1 MTARAVAAFAIVM
14 LAGTALAEPAQRPA
28 PEELLS
34 GSAFVRPETRA
45 MQDDSFANPGLI
57 WVERG
62 AALWRNADGD
72 AGKSCADCHGDG
84 ETAMKGVGATYP
96 KVVDGRLLNL
106 SQRINKCR
114 VDHMA
119 ARPLVAG
126 EHEVESENL
135 LSLEAYVK
143 AQSAGMPMA
152 VVVDGAAA
160 PFYERGRKLYF
171 QRVGQMDLACAMCHD
186 DRPGHTLRA
195 EPISQGHVNGFPA
208 YILRWD
214 GLASARRRFQF
225 CNEQARAE
233 PLAIGH
239 DDYTTLELYVAWR
252 GATLPVESP
261 AVRRQEMAHRRAGI
275 FPLPL
280 DGGGLGRGGAP

>member
-1 MTARAVAAFAIVM
+1 MSARAVAAFAIVM
-14 LAGTALAEPAQRPA
+14 LVTTAWAEPAQRPA
-28 PEELLS
+28 PEDLLS
-34 GSAFVRPETRA
+34 GSAFIRPETRA

-62 AALWRNADGD
+62 AALWGDADGD
-72 AGKSCADCHGDG
+72 AGTSCADCHG
-84 ETAMKGVGATYP
+84 EAATAMKGVGATYP
-96 KVVDGRLLNL
+96 KMVGGRLFNL
-106 SQRINKCR
+106 SQRINRCR

-119 ARPLVAG
+119 AAPYVAA

-143 AQSAGMPMA
+143 AQSGGMPMA
-152 VVVDGAAA
+152 VAVDGAAV
-160 PFYERGRKLYF
+160 PFFERGRELYF

-186 DRPGHTLRA
+186 DRAGHALRA

-214 GLASARRRFQF
+214 GLASAQRRFRF

-239 DDYTTLELYVAWR
+239 DDYNALELYVAWR
-252 GATLPVESP
+252 GATLPIESP
-261 AVRRQEMAHRRAGI
+261 AVRR
-275 FPLPL
+275 
-280 DGGGLGRGGAP
+280 

>member
-1 MTARAVAAFAIVM
+1 MSARAVAAFMICL
-14 LAGTALAEPAQRPA
+14 LASHARAEPAQRPA
-28 PEELLS
+28 PEDLLS
-34 GSAFVRPETRA
+34 GAAFVRPETRA
-45 MQDDSFANPGLI
+45 LQDDAFANPGLI

-62 AALWRNADGD
+62 AALWQTADGE
-72 AGKSCADCHGDG
+72 AGTSCADCHGEA

-96 KVVDGRLLNL
+96 KVVGGRLLNL
-106 SQRINKCR
+106 SQRINQCR
-114 VDHMA
+114 VDHMGA
-119 ARPLVAG
+119 APYAAA
-126 EHEVESENL
+126 EHEVESEKL

-143 AQSAGMPMA
+143 SQSGGMPMA
-152 VVVDGAAA
+152 VAVDGAAA
-160 PFYERGRKLYF
+160 AFFERGRELYF

-186 DRPGHTLRA
+186 DRAGHALRA

-214 GLASARRRFQF
+214 GLASAQRRFRF

-239 DDYTTLELYVAWR
+239 DDYNALELYVAWR

-261 AVRRQEMAHRRAGI
+261 AVRR
-275 FPLPL
+275 
-280 DGGGLGRGGAP
+280 

>member
-1 MTARAVAAFAIVM
+1 MSARVVAAFAM
-14 LAGTALAEPAQRPA
+14 ALLAADAVAEPAQRPG
-28 PEELLS
+28 PEDLLS
-34 GSAFVRPETRA
+34 GYAFVRSETRA
-45 MQDDSFANPGLI
+45 MQDDPFANPGHI

-62 AALWRNADGD
+62 AALWRVADGE
-72 AGKSCADCHGDG
+72 AGKSCADCHGG
-84 ETAMKGVGATYP
+84 AETSMKGVGATYP
-96 KVVDGRLLNL
+96 KVAGGRLLNL
-106 SQRINKCR
+106 SQRINQCR
-114 VDHMA
+114 VDHMGASPYVA
-119 ARPLVAG
+119 A

-143 AQSAGMPMA
+143 AQSAGLPMA
-152 VVVDGAAA
+152 VAVDGAAA
-160 PFYERGRKLYF
+160 PFFERGRELYF

-186 DRPGHTLRA
+186 DRAGHSLRA

-214 GLASARRRFQF
+214 GLASAQRRFQF

-239 DDYTTLELYVAWR
+239 DDYNALELYVAWR

-261 AVRRQEMAHRRAGI
+261 AVRR
-275 FPLPL
+275 
-280 DGGGLGRGGAP
+280 